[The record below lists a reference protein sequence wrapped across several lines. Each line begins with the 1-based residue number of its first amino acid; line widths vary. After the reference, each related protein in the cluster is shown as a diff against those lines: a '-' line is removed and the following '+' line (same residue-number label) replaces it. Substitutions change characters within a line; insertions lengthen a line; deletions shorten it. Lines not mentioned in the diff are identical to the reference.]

1 MSLIWRYIWPMPW
14 TLLGLLLAGCA
25 RVSGGCW
32 QRRAGALEVHGG
44 RLAALCQSLPS
55 FMRFDAIT
63 IGHVILGHDAGTLD
77 TVRAHEQVHLRQ
89 YERWGPLFVPAYLAA
104 SAWQWLRGRHPYR
117 DNPFEREAYASA
129 PLAAQPG
136 VCATKAKME

>member
-1 MSLIWRYIWPMPW
+1 MPW
-14 TLLGLLLAGCA
+14 TLLGLVLAGCA
-25 RVSGGCW
+25 RVSGGRW
-32 QRRAGALEVHGG
+32 RRCAGALEVHGG
-44 RLAALCQSLPS
+44 SLAAFCQSLPP

-63 IGHVILGHDAGTLD
+63 IGHVILGHDARTLD
-77 TVRAHEQVHLRQ
+77 AVRAHEQVHLRQ